1 MDYESSGDFTFKNKI
16 IKSLKIN
23 GITYAVGLVGSII
36 FTIVLLVK
44 HSFNMTK
51 LLAFMVVL
59 SNGLYLIYIYNSGL
73 VLITIL
79 LGYSMVSIPK
89 KFYRESDH

>member
-1 MDYESSGDFTFKNKI
+1 MVFKYIINRLCLPLTLDYESSGDFTFKNKI

-23 GITYAVGLVGSII
+23 GITYGIGLVLSIV

-59 SNGLYLIYIYNSGL
+59 SNGL
-73 VLITIL
+73 
-79 LGYSMVSIPK
+79 
-89 KFYRESDH
+89 